1 MQWNVDGL
9 GFLYRPDVFTGSFD
23 SKKMQERYDEKVHL
37 KLTALKAAIANEN
50 DPFAAMQLL
59 HKNDHLRFFQNNLE
73 AFREAG
79 ELEKTVLKLYGKLN
93 APFASG
99 GDAKEWS
106 ALFMICNREVL
117 ARLGSPVP
125 FQSATVYRGSVSGF
139 SRSLSW
145 TPEKSRA
152 EKFAVRWQ
160 DPNLGG
166 GDIYEMDIESTD
178 VLIYIKRSRED
189 EIILSPEFME
199 RAVIRPFN
207 S

>member
-23 SKKMQERYDEKVHL
+23 SKIMQERHDEKVL
-37 KLTALKAAIANEN
+37 KKLTALKSAVANEN
-50 DPFAAMQLL
+50 NPFAAMQLL

-73 AFREAG
+73 AFRNAG
-79 ELEKTVLKLYGKLN
+79 EFEKTVLTLYGKLN
-93 APFASG
+93 APFGSG
-99 GDAKEWS
+99 GDAEEWS
-106 ALFMICNREVL
+106 ALFMSCDREAL
-117 ARLGSPVP
+117 AQLGSPVP
-125 FQSATVYRGSVSGF
+125 FKSATVYRGSVSGF

-145 TPEKSRA
+145 TPNKSRA

-160 DPNLGG
+160 DPNLGS
-166 GDIYEMDIESTD
+166 GDIYEMDIDSSN

-189 EIILSPEFME
+189 EIIMAPEFVKE
-199 RAVIRPFN
+199 AAIRPFT